1 MLDKLKGIEERYEQ
15 LGTELLEVGNDY
27 QRAAE
32 INKERVDLELIV
44 EKARA
49 YRQAVKSL
57 EQAKAMLESEKDA
70 ELVALAEADVAELE
84 PKIEVLENEI
94 KGMLVPKD
102 PRDEKDVIMEIRAGT
117 GGDEAAIFAGDLF
130 RMYTRYAEMQR
141 WKSEI
146 LSENAIG
153 IGGYK
158 EVIFEIRG
166 RGAYSK
172 LKYESGVHRVQR
184 VPATEAQ
191 GRIHTST
198 ASVAVLAEVDEVE
211 IEIPE
216 RDIEIEVYRSS
227 GAGGQNVQ
235 KNATAVRLI
244 HKPTG
249 MVVTCQDERSQL
261 QNKLRALSILRARL
275 YEMEEEKRRAELEAD
290 RRSQVGTGERSE
302 KIRTYN
308 FPENRVSDHRIGY
321 TVHRLGVE
329 RLRAGGKALM
339 VFLFVVLGLLLVQ
352 NAIGIG
358 MAKMLGLDPLMG
370 LIAGSITLSGG
381 HGTGA
386 AWSKLFIERY
396 GFENATEVAM
406 ACATFGLVLG
416 GLIGGPVARYLVKHS
431 STPEGTPEDSVQPS
445 GFEKP
450 ESGRLITSLVM
461 IETIA
466 MIAICLSLG
475 QLIAGLLSGT
485 VFELPNFVCVLF
497 VGVILSNTLAF
508 TGFYTVFERAV
519 SVLGNVSLSLFLA
532 MALMSLR
539 LWELAS
545 LALPMLAILAVQTLV
560 MALYAIFVTYRVMG
574 KNYDAAVLAAGHCG
588 FGMGATPTAI
598 ANMQAITDRFGPSHL
613 AFLVVPMVGAFFIDI
628 ANAIVIKLYLLLPV
642 FPAVG

>member
-1 MLDKLKGIEERYEQ
+1 MFHLDTYGTLVAATLVLLLGGKCVRTVPLLKKYTIPAPVAGG
-15 LGTELLEVGNDY
+15 L
-27 QRAAE
+27 
-32 INKERVDLELIV
+32 
-44 EKARA
+44 
-49 YRQAVKSL
+49 
-57 EQAKAMLESEKDA
+57 
-70 ELVALAEADVAELE
+70 LVALLLLIMKKTV
-84 PKIEVLENEI
+84 NWEI
-94 KGMLVPKD
+94 SFDMSLKD
-102 PRDEKDVIMEIRAGT
+102 PLMLAF
-117 GGDEAAIFAGDLF
+117 FASIGL
-130 RMYTRYAEMQR
+130 
-141 WKSEI
+141 
-146 LSENAIG
+146 NAN
-153 IGGYK
+153 
-158 EVIFEIRG
+158 
-166 RGAYSK
+166 
-172 LKYESGVHRVQR
+172 
-184 VPATEAQ
+184 
-191 GRIHTST
+191 
-198 ASVAVLAEVDEVE
+198 LA
-211 IEIPE
+211 
-216 RDIEIEVYRSS
+216 
-227 GAGGQNVQ
+227 
-235 KNATAVRLI
+235 
-244 HKPTG
+244 
-249 MVVTCQDERSQL
+249 
-261 QNKLRALSILRARL
+261 
-275 YEMEEEKRRAELEAD
+275 
-290 RRSQVGTGERSE
+290 
-302 KIRTYN
+302 
-308 FPENRVSDHRIGY
+308 
-321 TVHRLGVE
+321 
-329 RLRAGGKALM
+329 RLRAGGKALV

-358 MAKMLGLDPLMG
+358 MAKVMGLDPLMG

-386 AWSKLFIERY
+386 AWSKVFIERY

-431 STPEGTPEDSVQPS
+431 SSPEGTPDDDSVLPS

-450 ESGRLITSLVM
+450 DRGRLITSLVM
-461 IETIA
+461 VETIA

-475 QLIAGLLSGT
+475 QLISGLLVGT
-485 VFELPNFVCVLF
+485 MFELPTFVCVLF

-628 ANAIVIKLYLLLPV
+628 ANAIIIKLYLMLPL
-642 FPAVG
+642 FTAVG